1 MIIIF
6 ERKLTTH
13 SDLELINNN
22 DDLELNNMQFEET
35 DDKVVED
42 LCWAKNVLKKIVG
55 LLSVVRSIV
64 RFSWKSNIIKL
75 N

>member
-1 MIIIF
+1 MIIVF

-55 LLSVVRSIV
+55 LLSVVR
-64 RFSWKSNIIKL
+64 FSWKSYTIKL